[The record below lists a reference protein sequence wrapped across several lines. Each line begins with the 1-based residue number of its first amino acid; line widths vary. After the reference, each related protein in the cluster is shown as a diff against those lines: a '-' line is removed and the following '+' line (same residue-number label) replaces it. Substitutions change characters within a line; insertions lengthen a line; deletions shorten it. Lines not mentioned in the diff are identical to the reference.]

1 QAGLEQ
7 GFGEQTLT
15 VLQGIAHQIA
25 TAIENL
31 ALEEARQ
38 EESYVTAVLLQVA
51 QAVVSQND
59 LEDILDTIVHLMP
72 ILVGIDTCVVYLWD
86 SAQNT
91 FLPAKVHSDS
101 RPLEEQLAPQ
111 RYAKGDFRLLDEVAQ
126 NNHPVFC
133 ALENPLSSPSDWAR
147 RNCTGEQEY
156 IGSYAVD
163 HWLMGFPLSVKGTLF
178 GILLAKE
185 SGANPAA
192 REKRLEIVNG
202 IAQQTALAIQNE
214 SYKKEM
220 VERERLER
228 EFQLARQIQQ
238 AFLPSHLPQVKGW
251 ELDARWQTARRVGG
265 DFYDVFRLDARRL
278 GLVIADVSDK
288 GMPAALYMTV
298 GRTLIR
304 SNAQQSDS
312 PADVLARVNNQ
323 LLMDSQN
330 GMFVT
335 AVYAVLD
342 TQTGQLTYA
351 NAGHNRPLVLRAG
364 SRQLETLPK
373 GDMALAV
380 LENTPYHDQSLQLEP
395 GDCLIFYTDG
405 VTESF
410 AASGDTFGED
420 RLAALLRGAFGLD
433 ACQILDRIDQALIEF
448 RQGIPLSDDVTIL
461 TVRRLLPEV

>member
-1 QAGLEQ
+1 
-7 GFGEQTLT
+7 
-15 VLQGIAHQIA
+15 
-25 TAIENL
+25 
-31 ALEEARQ
+31 
-38 EESYVTAVLLQVA
+38 
-51 QAVVSQND
+51 
-59 LEDILDTIVHLMP
+59 MP

-86 SAQNT
+86 SAQNA
-91 FLPAKVHSDS
+91 FLPARVHSDS

-133 ALENPLSSPSDWAR
+133 ALEDPLSSPSDWAGR
-147 RNCTGEQEY
+147 DCTGEQEF
-156 IGSYAVD
+156 IGSYAID

-265 DFYDVFRLDARRL
+265 DFYDVFRLDAHRL

-380 LENTPYHDQSLQLEP
+380 LENTPYHDQPLQLEP

-420 RLAALLRGAFGLD
+420 RLATLLRGAFGLD
-433 ACQILDRIDQALIEF
+433 ACQILDHIDQALIEF

-461 TVRRLLPEV
+461 TVRRLPPEA